1 MNRITNL
8 SELYQL
14 MPGWVHIHRAHDLS
28 LISMNETMRTDLQIN
43 KEEIPHMRH
52 TFLEKYLNQ
61 KSYFKVIHQ
70 LNNLCADG
78 IYEQVISY
86 FSSFYYD
93 EDIYRWYFTSARFNR
108 EDGVILCMTF
118 PIERV
123 FQNTVEL
130 VDMLENDNF
139 NRDKIGTLYNLT
151 IDEKEIL
158 RYLASG
164 FTDHEISAML
174 TISANSVRKYEEKIH
189 EKLQSN
195 SNANLIKLYNTI
207 CA

>member
-1 MNRITNL
+1 MNRIKNL

-14 MPGWVHIHRAHDLS
+14 MPGWVHIHKAHDLS
-28 LISMNETMRTDLQIN
+28 LISMNETMRNDLQIS
-43 KEEIPHMRH
+43 KDDIPRMRR
-52 TFLEKYLNQ
+52 TFLEKYLHQ
-61 KSYFKVIHQ
+61 RSFYKVTYL

-86 FSSFYYD
+86 FSYYYYD
-93 EDIYRWYFTSARFNR
+93 EDIYRWYFTSSRYNR
-108 EDGVILCMTF
+108 EDGIILSMTF

-123 FQNTVEL
+123 FKNTVEL
-130 VDMLENDNF
+130 VSLLEKDNF
-139 NRDKIGTLYNLT
+139 NRDKIAVLYDLT

-164 FTDHEISAML
+164 FSDHEISALL
-174 TISANSVRKYEEKIH
+174 TIPATSVKKYEEKIN
-189 EKLQSN
+189 EKLQTN
-195 SNANLIKLYNTI
+195 SKANLIKLYNTI

>member
-1 MNRITNL
+1 MNRITDL

-28 LISMNETMRTDLQIN
+28 LISMNETMRNDLQIE
-43 KEEIPHMRH
+43 KEDIPHMRH

-61 KSYFKVIHQ
+61 KSYYKVTHL

-86 FSSFYYD
+86 FSNFYYD
-93 EDIYRWYFTSARFNR
+93 EDIYRWYFTSSRFNK
-108 EDGVILCMTF
+108 EDGIILSMTF
-118 PIERV
+118 PIEKI
-123 FQNTVEL
+123 FENTVAL
-130 VDMLENDNF
+130 VNMLENDNF
-139 NRDKIGTLYNLT
+139 NRDKIGALYNLT

-164 FTDHEISAML
+164 FSNREISALL
-174 TISANSVRKYEEKIH
+174 TIPATSVKKYQEKIH
-189 EKLQSN
+189 EKLQIN
-195 SNANLIKLYNTI
+195 NKANLIKLYSTI

>member
-28 LISMNETMRTDLQIN
+28 LISMNETMRNDLQIS
-43 KEEIPHMRH
+43 KEDIPHMRM

-61 KSYFKVIHQ
+61 RSFYKVTHL

-86 FSSFYYD
+86 FSNYYYD
-93 EDIYRWYFTSARFNR
+93 EGIYRWYFTSSRYNK
-108 EDGVILCMTF
+108 EDGVILSMTF

-123 FQNTVEL
+123 FKNTKEL
-130 VDMLENDNF
+130 VSMLENDNF
-139 NRDKIGTLYNLT
+139 NRDKIASLYDLT

-164 FTDHEISAML
+164 FSDGEISALL
-174 TISANSVRKYEEKIH
+174 TIPATSVKKYEEKIN
-189 EKLQSN
+189 EKLQTN
-195 SNANLIKLYNTI
+195 SQANLIKLYNTI
-207 CA
+207 CS

>member
-28 LISMNETMRTDLQIN
+28 LISMNETMRNDLQIE
-43 KEEIPHMRH
+43 KEDIPHMRR
-52 TFLEKYLNQ
+52 TFFEKYLHQ
-61 KSYFKVIHQ
+61 KSYYKVIHL

-86 FSSFYYD
+86 FSCFYYD
-93 EDIYRWYFTSARFNR
+93 EDIYRWYFTSSRFNR
-108 EDGVILCMTF
+108 EDGVILSMTF
-118 PIERV
+118 PIERI
-123 FQNTVEL
+123 FENTIEL
-130 VDMLENDNF
+130 VSMLENDNF
-139 NRDKIGTLYNLT
+139 NRDKIGALYNLT

-164 FTDHEISAML
+164 FTDREISALL
-174 TISANSVRKYEEKIH
+174 TIPATSVKKYEEKIN
-189 EKLQSN
+189 EKLLTN
-195 SNANLIKLYNTI
+195 SKANIIKLYNTI

>member
-28 LISMNETMRTDLQIN
+28 LISMNETMRNDLQIA
-43 KEEIPHMRH
+43 KEEIPHMRR
-52 TFLEKYLNQ
+52 TFLEKYLHQ
-61 KSYFKVIHQ
+61 RSFYKVTYL

-78 IYEQVISY
+78 KYEQVISY
-86 FSSFYYD
+86 FSYYYYD
-93 EDIYRWYFTSARFNR
+93 EGIYRWYFTTSRYNR
-108 EDGVILCMTF
+108 EDGIILSMTF

-123 FQNTVEL
+123 FKNTKEL
-130 VDMLENDNF
+130 VTLLENDNF
-139 NRDKIGTLYNLT
+139 NRDKIATLYDLT

-164 FTDHEISAML
+164 FSENEISALL
-174 TISANSVRKYEEKIH
+174 TIPATSVKKYEEKIN
-189 EKLQSN
+189 EKLQTS
-195 SNANLIKLYNTI
+195 SHANLIKLYNTI

>member
-14 MPGWVHIHRAHDLS
+14 MPGWIHIHRANDLS
-28 LISMNETMRTDLQIN
+28 LLSMNEAMRNDLQIN
-43 KEEIPHMRH
+43 KEDIPHMRR
-52 TFLEKYLNQ
+52 TFLEKYLHQ
-61 KSYFKVIHQ
+61 KSYYKVNYL

-86 FSSFYYD
+86 FSNFYYD
-93 EDIYRWYFTSARFNR
+93 KDIYRWYFTSSRYNR
-108 EDGVILCMTF
+108 EDGVILSMTF

-123 FQNTVEL
+123 FNNTKQL
-130 VDMLENDNF
+130 VKLLDNDNF
-139 NRDKIGTLYNLT
+139 NRDKIATLYDLT

-164 FTDHEISAML
+164 FSDTEISALL
-174 TISANSVRKYEEKIH
+174 TIPATSVQKYQEKIH
-189 EKLQSN
+189 EKLQAN
-195 SNANLIKLYNTI
+195 SSADIIKLYNTI
-207 CA
+207 HS